1 MALHDDIVAAQ
12 RIVSGSEYNFGEKTF
27 FHNTS
32 AIYKISN
39 ERTQDYYSY
48 LIGRNKV
55 LSVIG
60 SGDQILNLILEGTKE
75 IDAFD
80 ISSFPKYFLYLK
92 IAAIKAL
99 SKEEYIDFFYE
110 VTQRSEIYDD
120 MYDRIS
126 FYLDDEISEFWNSLF
141 NFFDWQDIYNS
152 TFFSSEPYTAANAIN
167 QNKFLQCEAAYEEL
181 RNNLDSTVIN
191 TYVGD
196 IFNLSCNIDGTYDLV
211 YLSNIVYY
219 NNPDEYREMLGDF
232 KLTDNGITLTYLYKI
247 NESVKNCFSRDNM
260 EFRQFD
266 NSDAGVMISHK

>member
-12 RIVSGSEYNFGEKTF
+12 RIVSRADFNFGDKEL
-27 FHNTS
+27 FHTTS
-32 AIYKISN
+32 AVYKISN

-48 LIGRNKV
+48 LIGREKV

-92 IAAIKAL
+92 MAAVKAL
-99 SKEEYIDFFYE
+99 SKEEYIEFFYE
-110 VTQRSEIYDD
+110 VNNRSEVYDD

-126 FYLDDEISEFWNSLF
+126 FYLDDEISSFWDSLF

-152 TFFSSEPYTAANAIN
+152 TLFSSEPYIAANAIN
-167 QNKFLQCEAAYEEL
+167 QNKFLQCDAAYEEL
-181 RNNLDSTVIN
+181 RRALDDVVIN
-191 TYVGD
+191 VYEGD
-196 IFNLSCNIDGTYDLV
+196 IFDLSCRIDGTYDLV

-219 NNPDEYREMLGDF
+219 NKPDEYKEMLDEF
-232 KLTDNGITLTYLYKI
+232 KLTDNGITLTYLYRI
-247 NESVKNCFSRDNM
+247 NKNVRDCFDKSNM
-260 EFRQFD
+260 EVRQFD
-266 NSDAGVMISHK
+266 NSESGVMISHK

>member
-12 RIVSGSEYNFGEKTF
+12 RIVSRADFNFGDKEL
-27 FHNTS
+27 FHTTS
-32 AIYKISN
+32 AVYKISN

-48 LIGRNKV
+48 LIGREKV

-92 IAAIKAL
+92 MAAIKAL
-99 SKEEYIDFFYE
+99 SKEEYIEFFYD
-110 VTQRSEIYDD
+110 VSHRSEVYDD

-126 FYLDDEISEFWNSLF
+126 FYLDDEISSFWDSLF

-152 TFFSSEPYTAANAIN
+152 TLFSSEPYIAANAIN
-167 QNKFLQCEAAYEEL
+167 QNKFLQCDAAYEEL
-181 RNNLDSTVIN
+181 RRALDDVVIN
-191 TYVGD
+191 VYEGD
-196 IFNLSCNIDGTYDLV
+196 IFDLSCRIDGTYDLV

-219 NNPDEYREMLGDF
+219 NKPDEYKEMLDEF
-232 KLTDNGITLTYLYKI
+232 KLTDNGITLTYLYRI
-247 NESVKNCFSRDNM
+247 NKNVRDCFDKSNM
-260 EFRQFD
+260 EVRQFD
-266 NSDAGVMISHK
+266 NSESGVMISRK

>member
-12 RIVSGSEYNFGEKTF
+12 RIVSRADFNFGDKEL
-27 FHNTS
+27 FHTTS
-32 AIYKISN
+32 AVYKISN

-48 LIGRNKV
+48 LIGREKV

-92 IAAIKAL
+92 MAAIKAL
-99 SKEEYIDFFYE
+99 SKEEYIEFFYE
-110 VTQRSEIYDD
+110 VNNRSEVYDD

-126 FYLDDEISEFWNSLF
+126 FYLDDETSSFWDSLF

-152 TFFSSEPYTAANAIN
+152 TLFSSEPYIAANAIN
-167 QNKFLQCEAAYEEL
+167 QNKFLQCDAAYEEL
-181 RNNLDSTVIN
+181 RRALDDVVIN
-191 TYVGD
+191 VYEGD
-196 IFNLSCNIDGTYDLV
+196 IFDLSCRIDGTYDLV

-219 NNPDEYREMLGDF
+219 NKPDEYKEMLDEF
-232 KLTDNGITLTYLYKI
+232 KLTDNGITLTYLYRI
-247 NESVKNCFSRDNM
+247 NKNVRDCFDKSNM
-260 EFRQFD
+260 EVRQFD
-266 NSDAGVMISHK
+266 NSESGVMISHK

>member
-12 RIVSGSEYNFGEKTF
+12 KIVSGSEYNFGEKTF

-126 FYLDDEISEFWNSLF
+126 FYLDDEMSEFWDSLF

-152 TFFSSEPYTAANAIN
+152 TLFSSEPYTAANAIN

-247 NESVKNCFSRDNM
+247 NESVKNCFNKNNM
-260 EFRQFD
+260 EFRQFN

>member
-12 RIVSGSEYNFGEKTF
+12 RIVSRADFYFGDKEL
-27 FHNTS
+27 FHTTS
-32 AIYKISN
+32 AVYKISN

-48 LIGRNKV
+48 LIGREKV

-92 IAAIKAL
+92 MAAIKAL
-99 SKEEYIDFFYE
+99 SKEEYIEFFYE
-110 VTQRSEIYDD
+110 VSHRSEVYDD

-126 FYLDDEISEFWNSLF
+126 FYLDDETSSFWDSLF

-152 TFFSSEPYTAANAIN
+152 TLFSSEPYIAANAIN
-167 QNKFLQCEAAYEEL
+167 QNKFLQCDAAYEEL
-181 RNNLDSTVIN
+181 RRLLDDVVIN
-191 TYVGD
+191 VYEGD
-196 IFNLSCNIDGTYDLV
+196 IFDLSCRIDGTYDLV

-219 NNPDEYREMLGDF
+219 NKPDEYKEMLDEF
-232 KLTDNGITLTYLYKI
+232 KLTDNGITLTYLYRI
-247 NESVKNCFSRDNM
+247 NKNVRDCFDKSNM
-260 EFRQFD
+260 EVRQFD
-266 NSDAGVMISHK
+266 NSESGVMISHK